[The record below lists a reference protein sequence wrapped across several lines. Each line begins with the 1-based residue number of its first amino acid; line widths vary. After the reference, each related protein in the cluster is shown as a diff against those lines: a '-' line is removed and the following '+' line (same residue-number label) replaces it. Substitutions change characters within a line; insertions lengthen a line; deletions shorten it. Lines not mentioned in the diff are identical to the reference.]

1 MVIGPSDAVL
11 IGAIIGAV
19 VGAVVVILMVMCF
32 IRCLKSKIEEE
43 QRDAPETESGGP
55 FVHPNSFEGQGASY
69 IYTYIYIYMNM

>member
-32 IRCLKSKIEEE
+32 IRCLKTKPEEE
-43 QRDAPETESGGP
+43 QRHTSETESGGP
-55 FVHPNSFEGQGASY
+55 YVHPNSFQGQGASY
-69 IYTYIYIYMNM
+69 IYTCICVYI